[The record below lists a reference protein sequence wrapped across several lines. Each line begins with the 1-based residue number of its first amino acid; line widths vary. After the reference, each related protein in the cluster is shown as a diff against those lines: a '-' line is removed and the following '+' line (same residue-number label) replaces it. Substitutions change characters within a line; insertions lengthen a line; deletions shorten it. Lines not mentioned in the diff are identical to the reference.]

1 MTYREFF
8 KGASND
14 GENDELRYLGVSD
27 VRDYPDKDVQK
38 SNSNEKALR
47 SGESSS

>member
-1 MTYREFF
+1 MTDREFF

-14 GENDELRYLGVSD
+14 GGNDELRHLGVSD
-27 VRDYPDKDVQK
+27 VRYYPDKDVQK
-38 SNSNEKALR
+38 SNGNKKALR